1 MPVIVYQVF
10 CVAFLTGDFAL
21 VFGVTGSEI
30 TSSES
35 ISIVWWQ
42 REAKDLLPEG
52 FTHPGSPNGIFT
64 KETDIMDVWFDSD
77 H

>member
-1 MPVIVYQVF
+1 VAYFVITVIKNYLPKRASASLRSCAESPADEF

-35 ISIVWWQ
+35 ISIV
-42 REAKDLLPEG
+42 
-52 FTHPGSPNGIFT
+52 
-64 KETDIMDVWFDSD
+64 
-77 H
+77 